1 MIAKENASQ
10 LTQFRKQVYQNFNK
24 RADALM
30 NLVDA
35 LSSNSRARS
44 VVELSLEA
52 CFQREHTS
60 VFKAIANFDPQAMTK
75 SLAQLAAPY
84 LPRPQERDFWLFGV
98 DVTPQSRPYASTLKD
113 RGYIYQ
119 PTPIKSNK
127 PITIGHPYSSVFC
140 LPERDRQPAVRTSS
154 ATFVIPLGTQ
164 RVKSM
169 EDKELV
175 GAEQIRILLEDE
187 DMPFFGQ
194 MCAEV
199 EDSSYSKPAYLHA
212 NRSKENL
219 VTIVR
224 VRSNRTFYRQPQA
237 ARPSGSQGHPTW
249 YGEAFHLPDPQTWH
263 TPDEMVQTTFT
274 SRRGKVYQVLI
285 DGWYD
290 MLMRG
295 KRKPAL
301 IPMQQVPFTLIRIRL
316 CNDQGELAYR
326 NPMWLIVVGEKRRQ
340 LSLKQVF
347 AAYNQRY
354 DVEHFFRFGKQRLLL
369 ASFQTPDTQHEEH
382 GWLLVHLAYLQ
393 LWVARK
399 EALSLPRP
407 WERSL
412 PEMKDQP
419 PSPAMVQRDFGRI
432 IRQIGTPAQVP
443 KRRGNSP
450 GRPKGTVLARRERP
464 AVVYKGHT

>member
-1 MIAKENASQ
+1 
-10 LTQFRKQVYQNFNK
+10 
-24 RADALM
+24 M

-35 LSSNSRARS
+35 LSSNTRARS

-60 VFKAIANFDPQAMTK
+60 LFKAIAAFAPQEMAK

-84 LPRPQERDFWLFGV
+84 LPKPQERSFWLLGV
-98 DVTPQSRPYASTLKD
+98 DVTPQSRPYAYTLAD

-119 PTPIKSNK
+119 PTPIKSTK

-140 LPERDRQPAVRTSS
+140 LPERGEQPAK
-154 ATFVIPLGTQ
+154 AFVIPLGTR
-164 RVKSM
+164 RVKSR

-187 DMPFFGQ
+187 ELPFFSQ
-194 MCAEV
+194 LCAEV
-199 EDSSYSKPAYLHA
+199 ADSSYSKPAYLHA
-212 NRSKENL
+212 NRSKTNL

-224 VRSNRTFYRQPQA
+224 VRSNRTFYRQPDDS
-237 ARPSGSQGHPTW
+237 RSSGRGGHPTW
-249 YGEAFHLPDPQTWH
+249 FGEPFKLPDPQTWH
-263 TPDEMVQTTFT
+263 APDETVQTTFT
-274 SRRGKVYQVLI
+274 SRQGKVYQVVI
-285 DGWYD
+285 DGWSD

-295 KRKPAL
+295 EHKPVP
-301 IPMQQVPFTLIRIRL
+301 IPMHQYPFTLVRIRL
-316 CNDQGELAYR
+316 FNEKGALAYR
-326 NPMWLIVVGEKRRQ
+326 NPMWLIVLGEKRRQ
-340 LSLKQVF
+340 LNLRHVF

-354 DVEHFFRFGKQRLLL
+354 EVEHFFRFGKQRLLL
-369 ASFQTPDTQHEEH
+369 ASFQTPEAKHEEQW
-382 GWLLVHLAYLQ
+382 WLLVHLAYLQ
-393 LWVARK
+393 LWLARQVAV
-399 EALSLPRP
+399 SLPRP

-412 PEMKDQP
+412 PEMKDQY

-432 IRQIGTPAQVP
+432 IHQIGTPAQAP

-450 GRPKGTVLARRERP
+450 GRRKGTVLVPRERF

>member
-1 MIAKENASQ
+1 MIAQENASQ
-10 LTQFRKQVYQNFNK
+10 LAQFRQQVYQNFNK

-35 LSSNSRARS
+35 LCSNTRARS

-60 VFKAIANFDPQAMTK
+60 LFKAIAAFAPQEMTK
-75 SLAQLAAPY
+75 SLAQLAAAY
-84 LPRPQERDFWLFGV
+84 LPRPHKRPFWLLGV
-98 DVTPQSRPYASTLKD
+98 DVTPQSRPYAYTLED
-113 RGYIYQ
+113 RSYIYQ
-119 PTPIKSNK
+119 PTPLKSNK

-140 LPERDRQPAVRTSS
+140 LPERDARQAK
-154 ATFVIPLGTQ
+154 TFVIPLGAR

-175 GAEQIRILLEDE
+175 GAEQIHILLEDE
-187 DMPFFGQ
+187 ELPFFGQ
-194 MCAEV
+194 LCAEV

-212 NRSKENL
+212 NRSTDNL

-224 VRSNRTFYRQPQA
+224 VRSNRTFYRQPSA
-237 ARPSGSQGHPTW
+237 PRSSGAKGHPTW
-249 YGEAFHLPDPQTWH
+249 FGDAFRLPDPQTWH
-263 TPDEMVQTTFT
+263 APDETVQTTFT
-274 SRRGKVYQVLI
+274 SRRGKVYQVMI

-295 KRKPAL
+295 ERKPIP
-301 IPMQQVPFTLIRIRL
+301 IPMHQYPFTLVRIRL
-316 CNDQGELAYR
+316 FNEKGELAYR
-326 NPMWLIVVGEKRRQ
+326 NPMWLIVIGKKRRQ
-340 LSLKQVF
+340 LSLTHIF
-347 AAYNQRY
+347 EAYNQRY

-369 ASFQTPDTQHEEH
+369 ASFLTPESKHEEQW
-382 GWLLVHLAYLQ
+382 WLLVHLAYLQ

-399 EALSLPRP
+399 VAVSLPRP

-412 PEMKDQP
+412 PEMKDQL

-432 IRQIGTPAQVP
+432 IRQIGTPAQAP

-450 GRPKGTVLARRERP
+450 GRRKGTVLAPRERP
-464 AVVYKGHT
+464 AVVYKGPT

>member
-1 MIAKENASQ
+1 MITEENASQ

-60 VFKAIANFDPQAMTK
+60 VFKAIADFDPQVMTK

-140 LPERDRQPAVRTSS
+140 LPERDRQPAVRTNS

-224 VRSNRTFYRQPQA
+224 VRSNRTFYRQPDA
-237 ARPSGSQGHPTW
+237 DRPSGSQGHPTW
-249 YGEAFHLPDPQTWH
+249 YGEAFRLPDPQTWH

-295 KRKPAL
+295 KCKPAL
-301 IPMQQVPFTLIRIRL
+301 IPMQQ
-316 CNDQGELAYR
+316 
-326 NPMWLIVVGEKRRQ
+326 
-340 LSLKQVF
+340 
-347 AAYNQRY
+347 
-354 DVEHFFRFGKQRLLL
+354 FR
-369 ASFQTPDTQHEEH
+369 
-382 GWLLVHLAYLQ
+382 
-393 LWVARK
+393 
-399 EALSLPRP
+399 
-407 WERSL
+407 
-412 PEMKDQP
+412 
-419 PSPAMVQRDFGRI
+419 SP
-432 IRQIGTPAQVP
+432 
-443 KRRGNSP
+443 
-450 GRPKGTVLARRERP
+450 
-464 AVVYKGHT
+464 